1 MIQKYLKTH
10 PWKKMKLYIVPIGG
24 VLILALFWF
33 SFLNRSIPKTET
45 LPVAE
50 NPDPYPTQAITIKTP
65 FNDSLVIKEPV
76 FPDRICSITDFGAVG
91 DGKTMNT
98 NVFKNAIT
106 SCAQAGGG
114 KVIVP
119 AGVYLTGPIRLE
131 SNIELHVERD
141 AIILFSP
148 SPKDY
153 LPVVFSRFEGIEYY
167 NYSPPIYASDATNVA
182 ITGTGTLNGQGNIHW
197 WKIMAKANKYIN
209 GLYAMG
215 DDNVPVEKRIFGD
228 EVKGLRP
235 AFIECINCHHVL
247 IENIKI
253 INGPMWTIHPLYS
266 DHVIVRGVD
275 IATAPGPS
283 TDGIAIDSST
293 FVLVENSTFNT
304 GDDAIVLKSG
314 RDKDG
319 WRVNRPTENVVIRDC
334 TIKESHG
341 AVAIGSEMSGDIRNV
356 FGSDITIN
364 GSQFGFRIKGAL
376 GRGGVVENIWM
387 QDFSMRSISIDAVQ
401 ITTDYGYPFN
411 QNNTAPPIFRN
422 IHLSNM
428 TAQKASQA
436 IYIEGLPDYPIENIT
451 FQNITLPTTKDG
463 IVIRDARE
471 IHMDGMQITA
481 KKDYP
486 LIILTNS
493 QDISVQNTPCPDNIT
508 TCLSVHGDKSLNI
521 DIQGNTYDQNRIRT
535 TTDVRSDAILS
546 EDQSL

>member
-1 MIQKYLKTH
+1 
-10 PWKKMKLYIVPIGG
+10 MKLLRLLKKFVRNHPFSKMQI
-24 VLILALFWF
+24 LIFANGLIIALLCVFF
-33 SFLNRSIPKTET
+33 SFRIITERGT
-45 LPVAE
+45 PVVE
-50 NPDPYPTQAITIKTP
+50 KIPDPYASQSIAITTP
-65 FNDSLVIKEPV
+65 WNEDIIVKEPI
-76 FPDRICSITDFGAVG
+76 FPDHICSIADFGAVG

-283 TDGIAIDSST
+283 TDGIVIDSST
-293 FVLVENSTFNT
+293 NVLIENATLNT
-304 GDDAIVLKSG
+304 GDDAIVMKSG
-314 RDKDG
+314 RDKEG
-319 WRVNRPTENVVIRDC
+319 MRIGRPTENVVIRNC
-334 TIKESHG
+334 TIKDAHS
-341 AVAIGSEMSGDIRNV
+341 AIAIGSEMSGGVRNV
-356 FGSDITIN
+356 FASNITIDR
-364 GSQFGFRIKGAL
+364 SQYGFRVKATT
-376 GRGGVVENIWM
+376 GRGGIVENIWAENFIM
-387 QDFSMRSISIDAVQ
+387 NRISIDAIE
-401 ITTDYGYPFN
+401 ITTAYGIPFRIDSHE
-411 QNNTAPPIFRN
+411 PPLFRN
-422 IHLSNM
+422 IHLNNM
-428 TAQKASQA
+428 VAEKTSGA
-436 IYIEGLPDYPIENIT
+436 ITIDGLPEN
-451 FQNITLPTTKDG
+451 P
-463 IVIRDARE
+463 V
-471 IHMDGMQITA
+471 
-481 KKDYP
+481 
-486 LIILTNS
+486 
-493 QDISVQNTPCPDNIT
+493 QDISLDTIHLGTRLGIEVSDTENVSLNNIQLTMKKNDDPFLSITNARNISFANTPCPDNVIS
-508 TCLSVHGDKSLNI
+508 CLVLQGNRSKNI
-521 DIQGNTYDQNRIRT
+521 DLSGNDFPKQKINISNEVSKDTLAY
-535 TTDVRSDAILS
+535 
-546 EDQSL
+546 